1 MTRPQVDWTS
11 VAVPSLVAAA
21 TTWFSLIAWAGFV
34 QDPGEYLGPALTAV
48 LLVAVAG
55 TLLRSVRTPALVV
68 LVVQLLLLAVW
79 FTHRWVP
86 EEATFGGWIPTS
98 GSVADAAV
106 LLGEGALAAQ
116 AYQAPVPPEGAQIF
130 PLLVLSGSL
139 VAVLVDFLACGLR
152 KAPVAGLPL
161 LAVYTAPVSILD
173 GGVPWWAFALG
184 ALGFLTLLLT
194 EQARTLAHWG
204 RAVSRS
210 ASAVDAGT
218 GPLPGLSLRSS
229 ARRIGLTATSLAVV
243 APLVI
248 PTLGDSLLPSGGPG
262 GEGDGS
268 SVAISNP
275 MVDLRRDLVRGRDV
289 DLVTLATPDPD
300 PSYLRIS
307 VLDTFNG
314 LTWKPSGRDIPA
326 EQIASGE
333 LPDPPGLDAE
343 VPRTEVDYRIAIEDA
358 FDTTWLPTPYPVTS
372 IEAPGDWRY
381 DTDTFDFI
389 SAVEDQ
395 NGAGLEYSLTAFRT
409 DPSAEV
415 LQRGG
420 AAPESVFTPYT
431 ELPEDLPDTV
441 SDLAEEVTDGLGSK
455 YEKAVALQSWF
466 RNPDNFEYDL
476 NQGPSGSANEDL
488 VTFLTPGPEGRIGY
502 CEQFAASMALMG
514 RSLGIPSRV
523 AVGFLEPDRIGD
535 NRYVFSAWDL
545 HAWPEMYFDGAG
557 WVRFEPT
564 PGTRAPEVP
573 AYTIGNIDEPEP
585 TEGPSASGPTQAPE
599 QQDPNRLD
607 EGEGGATDPT
617 AGGGTGG
624 TLGRVV
630 LVGLL
635 LGGLVLAPQL
645 LRTVT
650 RRRRWAGATTARE
663 SAEAGWDEL
672 RDTALDLRFGWDD
685 TVTVRNQARTLAGV
699 FGATGPRRPDEPVR
713 RRSVG
718 ASANPEAAHALER
731 VVRDVEQA
739 RYSRDLVG
747 RVGRDG
753 DEVRADV
760 ERCTEAMYAGA
771 LKKRRRTARWLPAS
785 LVRGDLLRLRPPVR
799 RTGHVAT
806 EPGVDRA
813 L

>member
-1 MTRPQVDWTS
+1 MSRPHLDWATA
-11 VAVPSLVAAA
+11 AVPSLVAAM

-34 QDPGEYLGPALTAV
+34 QDPGEFLGPALTAV
-48 LLVAVAG
+48 VLVAVTGAV
-55 TLLRSVRTPALVV
+55 LRSARTPSLVV
-68 LVVQLLLLAVW
+68 LVVQLLVLTVW

-86 EEATFGGWIPTS
+86 AEAALGGWIPTA
-98 GSVADAAV
+98 GSIADAAV

-116 AYQAPVPPEGAQIF
+116 AYPAPVPSEGAAIF

-139 VAVLVDFLACGLR
+139 VALLVDFLACGLR

-173 GGVPWWAFALG
+173 GGVPWWVFALG
-184 ALGFLTLLLT
+184 AVGFLALLLT
-194 EQARTLAHWG
+194 EQARTLASWG
-204 RAVSRS
+204 RAVSRT
-210 ASAVDAGT
+210 ATAVDAGT

-275 MVDLRRDLVRGRDV
+275 IVDLRRDLVRGQDV
-289 DLVTLATPDPD
+289 DLVTVTAPDAD

-326 EQIASGE
+326 EQIASGQ
-333 LPDPPGLDAE
+333 LPDPPGLESE
-343 VPRTEVDYRIAIEDA
+343 VPRTEVEYRVTVEDA
-358 FDTTWLPTPYPVTS
+358 FDSTWLPAPYPVTS

-389 SAVEDQ
+389 SAVRDQ
-395 NGAGLEYSLTAFRT
+395 SAAGLEYSLTALET

-441 SDLAEEVTDGLGSK
+441 SDLARVVTDGLGTK

-466 RNPDNFEYDL
+466 RDPANFEYDL
-476 NQGPSGSANEDL
+476 RQGPSGSANEDL
-488 VTFLTPGPEGRIGY
+488 VTFLTPGPEGRVGY

-523 AVGFLEPDRIGD
+523 AVGFLEPERIGD
-535 NRYVFSAWDL
+535 GRYVYSAWDL
-545 HAWPEMYFDGAG
+545 HTWPEMYFDGAG
-557 WVRFEPT
+557 WVKFEPT
-564 PGTRAPEVP
+564 PGTRAPTVP
-573 AYTIGNIDEPEP
+573 AYTTENIDEPEP
-585 TEGPSASGPTQAPE
+585 TEGPSASAATQAPPE
-599 QQDPNRLD
+599 QDPNRLD
-607 EGEGGATDPT
+607 EGEGAATDPT

-624 TLGRVV
+624 TLGRLA
-630 LVGLL
+630 LVGLVL
-635 LGGLVLAPQL
+635 AGLVLAPQL
-645 LRTVT
+645 LRSLT

-663 SAEAGWDEL
+663 AAEAGWDEI
-672 RDTALDLRFGWDD
+672 RDTALDLRLGWDD
-685 TVTVRNQARTLAGV
+685 TVTVRSQARILAGL
-699 FGATGPRRPDEPVR
+699 FGASTPTGHDESVR
-713 RRSVG
+713 RRPVG
-718 ASANPEAAHALER
+718 AAANPEATHSLER
-731 VVRDVEQA
+731 VVRDIELA
-739 RYSRDLVG
+739 RYSRDVTGGG
-747 RVGRDG
+747 RAA

-760 ERCTEAMYAGA
+760 ERCTEALDAGA

-785 LVRGDLLRLRPPVR
+785 LVRGDLWRLRPPAR
-799 RTGHVAT
+799 RTGPAVT
-806 EPGVDRA
+806 EPGIDRA
-813 L
+813 F